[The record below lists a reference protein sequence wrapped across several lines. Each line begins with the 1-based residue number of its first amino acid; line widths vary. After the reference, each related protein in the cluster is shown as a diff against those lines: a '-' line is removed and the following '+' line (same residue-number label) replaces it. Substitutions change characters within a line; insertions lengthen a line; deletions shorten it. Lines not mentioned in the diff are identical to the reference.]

1 MARLKEVVD
10 DFKELLPLV
19 QELGNPALQP
29 RHWQDI
35 FDIIGADIPTNESGI
50 GACWLCWSCACDS
63 HRLAPT
69 PRVNLMSATLVA

>member
-50 GACWLCWSCACDS
+50 GEYCRCLQSAGCCLLHLLSCCVI
-63 HRLAPT
+63 T
-69 PRVNLMSATLVA
+69 PLVH

>member
-1 MARLKEVVD
+1 VD

-29 RHWQDI
+29 RHWQDV

-50 GACWLCWSCACDS
+50 GEYRHGSQHLVAFSAC
-63 HRLAPT
+63 
-69 PRVNLMSATLVA
+69 ATLHAVQAHSLCTYLPVP